1 MHLGIFYTAGP
12 ASSLVFKYHGFRF
25 THQSISRQFVQVCAK
40 STSAA
45 LHPRT
50 PHLDQSSTMSSS
62 TSASSASASTSKPDP
77 SVLGPL
83 PRPLGVSTPPS
94 SEPET
99 WSKMREKLLDKD
111 RHMAK
116 RRSLLKQVNQGYF
129 HDHHLIRRRFGGK
142 QWTAPSMLIREDMAL
157 YFPNIGG
164 RDLHGEKT
172 NTTKLFTGRTTV
184 LSITNT
190 RLSEEHTQSFVRPVL
205 EDQKGKPG
213 FSFVQINHQANLL
226 KSMLVSLFTSS
237 LRRAIP
243 ETRWGTYM
251 LARGEWSEVD
261 VCEPLGI
268 ENKIIGFVF
277 LIDASC
283 KVRWAGC
290 GQANE
295 KEVQALRQGTEV
307 LMNRM
312 KVARGS
318 DQGDPTAIEGAN

>member
-1 MHLGIFYTAGP
+1 MSANSFGIMHLGIFYTAGP

-116 RRSLLKQVNQGYF
+116 RRSLF
-129 HDHHLIRRRFGGK
+129 ARFLVWQDLRADG
-142 QWTAPSMLIREDMAL
+142 
-157 YFPNIGG
+157 IG
-164 RDLHGEKT
+164 
-172 NTTKLFTGRTTV
+172 
-184 LSITNT
+184 
-190 RLSEEHTQSFVRPVL
+190 
-205 EDQKGKPG
+205 
-213 FSFVQINHQANLL
+213 
-226 KSMLVSLFTSS
+226 
-237 LRRAIP
+237 
-243 ETRWGTYM
+243 WGCSV
-251 LARGEWSEVD
+251 G
-261 VCEPLGI
+261 
-268 ENKIIGFVF
+268 
-277 LIDASC
+277 
-283 KVRWAGC
+283 
-290 GQANE
+290 
-295 KEVQALRQGTEV
+295 
-307 LMNRM
+307 
-312 KVARGS
+312 
-318 DQGDPTAIEGAN
+318 